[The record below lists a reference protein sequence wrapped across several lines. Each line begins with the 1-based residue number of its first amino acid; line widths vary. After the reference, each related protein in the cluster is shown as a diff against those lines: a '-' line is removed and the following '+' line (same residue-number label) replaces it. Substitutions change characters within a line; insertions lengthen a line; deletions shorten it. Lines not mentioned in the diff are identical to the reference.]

1 MKPREKV
8 SNPRANKQGVSLIE
22 LMITAIILA
31 IIALAGGAVIHLSRS
46 ALATQRDKHAALT
59 EAIRIME
66 LARIA
71 IDLRGENGP
80 FFEGAN
86 GLTLIGSPPWQL
98 DINGRL
104 QNITVNLATT
114 GVSPYLTYESK
125 KFTKISVSI
134 DYKDGLPVILE
145 SIITDSD

>member
-8 SNPRANKQGVSLIE
+8 TNPRANKQGVSLIE
-22 LMITAIILA
+22 LMITAIIIA

-86 GLTLIGSPPWQL
+86 GLTGSWELIASYAPVSEPREETFSPQVEAAKTYF
-98 DINGRL
+98 RL
-104 QNITVNLATT
+104 RMR
-114 GVSPYLTYESK
+114 
-125 KFTKISVSI
+125 
-134 DYKDGLPVILE
+134 LP
-145 SIITDSD
+145 